1 VLRLRSIVGAQV
13 TYVMVLVDQF
23 GVIDKKGQ
31 VSVGSSEKRWSSLVS
46 VSVVLVSLTLRH
58 TLVW

>member
-1 VLRLRSIVGAQV
+1 VLRLSSIVGAQV

-23 GVIDKKGQ
+23 GVIDKRGQ
-31 VSVGSSEKRWSSLVS
+31 VSVGISEKPWSSQVS
-46 VSVVLVSLTLRH
+46 VSVVLVSVTFRH